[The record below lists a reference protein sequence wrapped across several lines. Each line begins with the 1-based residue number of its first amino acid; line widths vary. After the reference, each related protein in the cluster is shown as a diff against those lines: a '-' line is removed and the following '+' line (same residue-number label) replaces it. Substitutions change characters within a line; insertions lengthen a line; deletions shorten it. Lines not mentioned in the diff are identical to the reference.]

1 MLHRRS
7 GQARLL
13 SVLGERGQL
22 AARRHVVLWPD
33 HQADPLVAEG
43 GQVPERLA
51 RRGVVVGRHAG
62 KLQAVDG
69 SVDQNDRDPAAAQQ
83 AVVVMRRSKLVVLAA
98 DEYHPGRVLVE
109 QQVDVVGLGQPS
121 GRLGA

>member
-1 MLHRRS
+1 M
-7 GQARLL
+7 
-13 SVLGERGQL
+13 
-22 AARRHVVLWPD
+22 
-33 HQADPLVAEG
+33 
-43 GQVPERLA
+43 PERLA
-51 RRGVVVGRHAG
+51 RRGVVVGRHVG

-83 AVVVMRRSKLVVLAA
+83 AVMVMRRSKLVVLAA
-98 DEYHPGRVLVE
+98 DEYHPGGVLVE